1 MYSAIKRFDYRRHII
16 EIQRNND
23 GNRRTDKSTIN
34 KRSDRTY
41 QSLLRTQTWDYYK
54 ENTINKEWNTNKKG
68 QQNKLS
74 HCKRLLNVD
83 EDRR

>member
-1 MYSAIKRFDYRRHII
+1 MYSARFDYRRHII

-41 QSLLRTQTWDYYK
+41 QSLLRTQIWETT
-54 ENTINKEWNTNKKG
+54 EIVTETTT
-68 QQNKLS
+68 
-74 HCKRLLNVD
+74 KRTP
-83 EDRR
+83 